1 MRGTIEE
8 HELINDPAVRGQALK
23 FLFAEL
29 PGITTIQFSF
39 PVAVVVMYWNY
50 VDNAQLLGWMASLFI
65 LYALRLSLARNFN
78 RQIDQHGLNIER
90 WGGYFTFTSLAAGM
104 LWGSA
109 GALFYVP
116 DQATLVT
123 LLYVIIIGTAAGQ
136 IILTANWLPA
146 LYAYNCT
153 ALGILSLNLLLR
165 GDGAQQALAVLLLL
179 FLVMV
184 IRVARQAR
192 RMIYEGI
199 ALRFE
204 NLKLV
209 RQFQDEKRVAEQA
222 NMAKTRFLASANHDL
237 RQPVQAIKMFAHA
250 LKPEL
255 VSQRSKDLFNDFN
268 ASIRSLS
275 DLLEALLDL
284 SKLDAGVIT
293 PTLSDFKLTT
303 VFNQLLREF
312 LPMARTKQL
321 KYSVRPTSVVLTS
334 DPTLLADLLRNL
346 LANAFR
352 HVSSGGVL
360 MGARIRS
367 DRCVIEVWDTGPG
380 ISNEERVRI
389 FEPFYQINN
398 IERDKSQGLGLGL
411 AICKQLAGI
420 LNAKLDFCS
429 RPGTG
434 TVFRLTLFTS
444 QAIPADFQSTTIPTN
459 KPYSGTT
466 RGRHVLVVD
475 DDQQVLTAM
484 RAALES
490 MGMSCDTAN
499 GLEQAIHIIQ
509 HQRVPDHIFCDHR
522 LRGGMTSLDLIR
534 WLERHIKPLPPVIII
549 TGDTSPDRLLEAR
562 SSGCP
567 VLHKPIDMEDVQQ
580 IMLEQRPD

>member
-1 MRGTIEE
+1 MRGTAEE
-8 HELINDPAVRGQALK
+8 QELINNSAVRGQALK

-29 PGITTIQFSF
+29 QGITTIQFAF
-39 PVAVVVMYWNY
+39 PVAVVAMYWDY
-50 VDNAQLLGWMASLFI
+50 VDNAQLLGWMLSLFI
-65 LYALRLSLARNFN
+65 LYAIRIALARSFN
-78 RQIDQHGLNIER
+78 RQIDQPGLNIER
-90 WGGYFTFTSLAAGM
+90 WGGYFMITSLVAGT

-146 LYAYNCT
+146 LYAYSGT
-153 ALGILSLNLLLR
+153 ALGILSLNLLVR

-179 FLVMV
+179 FLLMI
-184 IRVARQAR
+184 IRVAHQAR

-204 NLKLV
+204 NLKLI
-209 RQFQDEKRVAEQA
+209 RQLQDEKRIAEQA

-237 RQPVQAIKMFAHA
+237 RQPVQAIKMFAYA

-255 VSQRSKDLFNDFN
+255 VSQRSKVLFNDFD
-268 ASIRSLS
+268 ASIRGLS

-284 SKLDAGVIT
+284 SKLEAGVIT
-293 PTLSDFKLTT
+293 PTLNDFELTT

-312 LPMARTKQL
+312 LPMASAKQL
-321 KYSVRPTSVVLTS
+321 KYSVRPTSVVLNS
-334 DPTLLADLLRNL
+334 DSTLLADLLRNL

-360 MGARIRS
+360 MGARIRG

-389 FEPFYQINN
+389 FEPFYQIDN
-398 IERDKSQGLGLGL
+398 IERDRSQGLGLGL
-411 AICKQLAGI
+411 AICQQLAGI
-420 LNAKLDFCS
+420 LSAKLDFCS
-429 RPGTG
+429 RLGTG
-434 TVFRLTLFTS
+434 TVFRLTLSRS
-444 QAIPADFQSTTIPTN
+444 QAIPAAGQSTAIDVN
-459 KPYSGTT
+459 KPHSGAI

-475 DDQQVLTAM
+475 DDQQVRTAM
-484 RAALES
+484 QAALES
-490 MGMSCDTAN
+490 MGIACDTAN
-499 GLEQAIHIIQ
+499 GLEQAIQIIQ
-509 HQRVPDHIFCDHR
+509 HQRFPDHIFCDHR
-522 LRGGMTSLDLIR
+522 LRDGLTSLDLIR
-534 WLERHIKPLPPVIII
+534 WLERHIEQPPPMIII
-549 TGDTSPDRLLEAR
+549 TGDTSPERLLEAR
-562 SSGCP
+562 SSGYP

-580 IMLEQRPD
+580 IMLEQHPD

>member
-1 MRGTIEE
+1 MRGSAEE
-8 HELINDPAVRGQALK
+8 HALINDPAVRGQALK

-39 PVAVVVMYWNY
+39 PVAVVAMYWDY
-50 VDNAQLLGWMASLFI
+50 VDNAQLLGWMVCLFA
-65 LYALRLSLARNFN
+65 LYAIRLALARSFN
-78 RQIDQHGLNIER
+78 RQINQQELNIER
-90 WGGYFTFTSLAAGM
+90 WGGYFTVTSLAAGT

-146 LYAYNCT
+146 LYAYSCT

-165 GDGAQQALAVLLLL
+165 GDGAQQVLAVLLLL
-179 FLVMV
+179 FLVMI
-184 IRVARQAR
+184 IRIARQAR

-204 NLKLV
+204 NLKLM
-209 RQFQDEKRVAEQA
+209 RQFQDEKRIAEQA

-255 VSQRSKDLFNDFN
+255 VSQRSKVLFNDFD

-284 SKLDAGVIT
+284 SKLDAGVIA
-293 PTLSDFKLTT
+293 PTLSDFKLNT

-312 LPMARTKQL
+312 LPMARAKQL
-321 KYSVRPTSVVLTS
+321 KYSVRPTPIALTS

-346 LANAFR
+346 LSNAFC

-360 MGARIRS
+360 MGARIRGDS
-367 DRCVIEVWDTGPG
+367 CVIEVWDTGPG

-398 IERDKSQGLGLGL
+398 PERDKSQGLGLGL

-420 LNAKLDFCS
+420 LHAELNFCS
-429 RPGTG
+429 RLGTG
-434 TVFRLTLFTS
+434 TVFRLTLFRS
-444 QAIPADFQSTTIPTN
+444 QAAPDDIQSVTGNIN
-459 KPYSGTT
+459 KPQRGTT
-466 RGRHVLVVD
+466 SGRHVLVVD
-475 DDQQVLTAM
+475 DNQQVLTAM
-484 RAALES
+484 QAALES
-490 MGMSCDTAN
+490 MGMTCDTAN
-499 GLEQAIHIIQ
+499 GLEQAIHTIQ
-509 HQRVPDHIFCDHR
+509 HQRVPDHILCDHR
-522 LRGGMTSLDLIR
+522 LRGGLTSLDLIR
-534 WLERHIKPLPPVIII
+534 WLERHIKQPPPMIVI

-562 SSGCP
+562 MSGRP
-567 VLHKPIDMEDVQQ
+567 VLHKPIDMDALQQ
-580 IMLEQRPD
+580 IMLEQRAD

>member
-1 MRGTIEE
+1 
-8 HELINDPAVRGQALK
+8 
-23 FLFAEL
+23 
-29 PGITTIQFSF
+29 
-39 PVAVVVMYWNY
+39 MYWDY
-50 VDNAQLLGWMASLFI
+50 VNNTQLLVWMASLFA
-65 LYALRLSLARNFN
+65 LYALRLSLARSFN
-78 RQIDQHGLNIER
+78 RQIDQQQLDIQR
-90 WGGYFTFTSLAAGM
+90 WGGYFTLTSLAAGT
-104 LWGSA
+104 LWGIA

-146 LYAYNCT
+146 LYAYSCT

-165 GDGAQQALAVLLLL
+165 GDGAQQVLAVLLLL
-179 FLVMV
+179 FLVMI

-204 NLKLV
+204 NLKLI
-209 RQFQDEKRVAEQA
+209 RQFQDEKRIAEQA

-255 VSQRSKDLFNDFN
+255 VSDRSKALFNDFD

-293 PTLSDFKLTT
+293 PTLSDFELTT

-312 LPMARTKQL
+312 LPMASAKQL
-321 KYSVRPTSVVLTS
+321 KYSVRPTSVVLNS
-334 DPTLLADLLRNL
+334 DSTLLADLLRNL

-360 MGARIRS
+360 MAARIRG

-380 ISNEERVRI
+380 ISDEERVRI
-389 FEPFYQINN
+389 FEPFYQIDN
-398 IERDKSQGLGLGL
+398 IERDRSQGLGLGL
-411 AICKQLAGI
+411 AICKQLAEI
-420 LNAKLDFCS
+420 LNAELDFCS

-434 TVFRLTLFTS
+434 TVFRLTLSRS
-444 QAIPADFQSTTIPTN
+444 QAMPADVQSVIDN
-459 KPYSGTT
+459 IDKPRSGATS
-466 RGRHVLVVD
+466 GRHVLVVD

-484 RAALES
+484 QAALES
-490 MGMSCDTAN
+490 MGMTCDTAN
-499 GLEQAIHIIQ
+499 GLEQAQHIIQ
-509 HQRVPDHIFCDHR
+509 HQRIPDHIFCDHR
-522 LRGGMTSLDLIR
+522 LRGGVTSLDLVR
-534 WLERHIKPLPPVIII
+534 WLEQHIKQPPPMIII
-549 TGDTSPDRLLEAR
+549 TGDTSPERLLEAR
-562 SSGCP
+562 SSGYP
-567 VLHKPIDMEDVQQ
+567 VLHKPIDMEDVLQ
-580 IMLEQRPD
+580 IMLQQRPD